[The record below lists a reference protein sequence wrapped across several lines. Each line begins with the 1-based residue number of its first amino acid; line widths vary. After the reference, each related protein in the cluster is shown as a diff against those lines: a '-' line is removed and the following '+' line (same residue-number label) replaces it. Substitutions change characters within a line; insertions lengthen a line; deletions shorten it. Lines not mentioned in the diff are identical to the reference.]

1 MVYYEVKR
9 FHVTYNKNKGDKIMT
24 VKRVINED
32 TGVYFFEFADEKTT
46 DALTVGDRYLVTAV
60 GTGGA
65 LPKGLQV
72 GDIFR
77 CTSAITLGEG
87 DKVKPLVMTK
97 FCGYQNVDGTFDR
110 EQIDVTAICDTV
122 TNYRAGRLS
131 VELTGTLVVET
142 STDAEQTATD
152 IVLGNLITML
162 EQQSDGSYNR
172 STTGEQV
179 NLALVLTEGIV
190 GADVRDLSLYTPALI
205 TSGGFSGGT
214 NSAKTADVSLSV
226 TTGEFEPQFVKE
238 NRIAA

>member
-1 MVYYEVKR
+1 MVYYEIKR

-60 GTGGA
+60 GTSSA
-65 LPKGLQV
+65 LPKGLQA

-77 CTSAITLGEG
+77 CTSAITLSEG

-97 FCGYQNVDGTFDR
+97 FCGYQNIDGTFDR
-110 EQIDVTAICDTV
+110 EQVDVTAICDKIST
-122 TNYRAGRLS
+122 YRAGRLT
-131 VELTGTLVVET
+131 VELSGTLVVET
-142 STDAEQTATD
+142 STGEETATD
-152 IVLGNLITML
+152 IVMGNLLTL
-162 EQQSDGSYNR
+162 LDQQTDGSYNR
-172 STTGEQV
+172 STTGVDV
-179 NLALVLTEGIV
+179 NVAIVLTEGIA
-190 GADVRDLSLYTPALI
+190 GADVKDLTLYTPAQI

-226 TTGEFEPQFVKE
+226 TTGDFEPQFVKE
-238 NRIAA
+238 KRPTV